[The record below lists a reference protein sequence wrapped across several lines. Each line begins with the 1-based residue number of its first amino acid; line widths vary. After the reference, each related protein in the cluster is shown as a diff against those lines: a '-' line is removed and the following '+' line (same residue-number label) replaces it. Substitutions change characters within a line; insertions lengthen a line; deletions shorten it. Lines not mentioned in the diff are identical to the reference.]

1 MLFIF
6 KHTIYGVV
14 TFTIVLEILQLIPLI
29 SVGIHAKK
37 LSKKVLLMFKLVCEF
52 IALTNHKLFGDK
64 SDLVLH
70 SLLHYYCPLK
80 MKHCCSK
87 KKNVCNLSLSVAT
100 QSHW

>member
-1 MLFIF
+1 MIFIF

-37 LSKKVLLMFKLVCEF
+37 LSMKVLLMFKLAVWIHCADN
-52 IALTNHKLFGDK
+52 IKLFGDK

-70 SLLHYYCPLK
+70 SLLHYIVLWK
-80 MKHCCSK
+80 WSIVVK
-87 KKNVCNLSLSVAT
+87 KKNVL
-100 QSHW
+100 